1 VRISGGYVVS
11 CRQIHRQEERAML
24 KELLGPGLVLVFA
37 VTQAFRDVYFANAF
51 QGIDFFFVIALAF
64 SISTVMFAAVTA
76 IREPAAFARM
86 RRELP
91 ALAWINV
98 TTAVAWISYF
108 YSLKHLQPSVVNT
121 LHSGAG
127 PLTVI
132 LLASFG
138 IHIARPSAVRQAELV
153 CHAGLAASLGVLCW
167 AVLAGESGLRTD
179 GFLLTVAGLVLPIVS
194 GASITISLLWCKRL
208 NERGI
213 GADAI
218 TAGRY
223 LLIIAIALL
232 VEVVGDRP
240 TGIGTPGQALSLGV
254 AATILIVLPLYS
266 LQVGVAHTPPLTAH
280 VIRSLGPALIFG
292 LELADGRIAYS
303 GLILAGIALYSLFA
317 LASNLVR
324 GWQGER
330 PAFART

>member
-1 VRISGGYVVS
+1 
-11 CRQIHRQEERAML
+11 ML
-24 KELLGPGLVLVFA
+24 RELLGPGLVLVFV
-37 VTQAFRDVYFANAF
+37 VTQAFRDVYFGTAF
-51 QGIDFFFVIALAF
+51 QGIDFFFVIVLAF
-64 SISTVMFAAVTA
+64 SLSTVAFAAVTA

-98 TTAVAWISYF
+98 TTAIAWISYF
-108 YSLKHLQPSVVNT
+108 FSLKHLQPSVVNT

-138 IHIARPSAVRQAELV
+138 IHIARPSAVNQAERL
-153 CHAGLAASLGVLCW
+153 CYAGLAASLGFLCW
-167 AVLAGESGLRTD
+167 AVLTGQSGLWSES
-179 GFLLTVAGLVLPIVS
+179 LLVTAAGLVLPAVS

-218 TAGRY
+218 TASRY
-223 LLIIAIALL
+223 WLIIAIALL
-232 VEVVGDRP
+232 VEVVGARP
-240 TGIGTPGQALSLGV
+240 TGVGS
-254 AATILIVLPLYS
+254 AADFAVLAVVTTALIVLPLYS
-266 LQVGVAHTPPLTAH
+266 LQLGIARTAPLTAH
-280 VIRSLGPALIFG
+280 VIRSLGPVLIFG

-303 GLILAGIALYSLFA
+303 GPVLVGIVLYSFFA
-317 LASNLVR
+317 LASNLAR
-324 GWQGER
+324 GWQGEHA
-330 PAFART
+330 AFART

>member
-1 VRISGGYVVS
+1 
-11 CRQIHRQEERAML
+11 ML
-24 KELLGPGLVLVFA
+24 RELLGPGLVLVFV

-64 SISTVMFAAVTA
+64 SISALGFAGVTA

-98 TTAVAWISYF
+98 TTAIAWISYF
-108 YSLKHLQPSVVNT
+108 FSLKHLQPSVVNT

-138 IHIARPSAVRQAELV
+138 IHIARPSVVNQAERL
-153 CHAGLAASLGVLCW
+153 CYAGLAASLGVLCW
-167 AVLAGESGLRTD
+167 AVLAGQSGLRTES
-179 GFLLTVAGLVLPIVS
+179 LLVAAAGLALPIIS

-208 NERGI
+208 NERGL

-218 TAGRY
+218 SASRY
-223 LLIIAIALL
+223 WLIIAIALL
-232 VEVVGDRP
+232 VEVVGERP
-240 TGIGTPGQALSLGV
+240 TGVGAGNFLTLAL
-254 AATILIVLPLYS
+254 ATIVLIVLPLYA
-266 LQVGVAHTPPLTAH
+266 LQLGIARTAPLTAH
-280 VIRSLGPALIFG
+280 VIRSLGPVLIFG

-303 GLILAGIALYSLFA
+303 GPILAGIVLYSFFA
-317 LASNLVR
+317 LASNLAR
-324 GWQGER
+324 GWQGEHA
-330 PAFART
+330 AFART